1 MILTN
6 YINLKRHWEIS
17 TCWENSPIKEWVK
30 NNNNKNLV
38 PFNIYKKDIINFYN
52 HIIDICIENIKNE
65 IKKYEEQI
73 DKIKKSKDKKELQK
87 IANVSPY
94 YMDNTDFDTIK
105 HFLIHWYQTKIKHY
119 EQELNTSSYCRG
131 KSQIF

>member
-1 MILTN
+1 MLAN

-17 TCWENSPIKEWVK
+17 TCYENSPIKELVK
-30 NNNNKNLV
+30 NNNNKNLA
-38 PFNIYKKDIINFYN
+38 PFNICRKDIIDYYN
-52 HIIDICIENIKNE
+52 CIIDICIKNIKSE
-65 IKKYEEQI
+65 IKKYEEKI
-73 DKIKKSKDKKELQK
+73 NKIKKSKDKKELQE
-87 IANVSPY
+87 IVNVSSY

-119 EQELNTSSYCRG
+119 EQELNASSYCRG

>member
-30 NNNNKNLV
+30 NNNNKDLV

-87 IANVSPY
+87 IANVSSC

-119 EQELNTSSYCRG
+119 EQELNTSSYCRC

>member
-17 TCWENSPIKEWVK
+17 TCWENSPIKELVK
-30 NNNNKNLV
+30 NNNNKSLV
-38 PFNIYKKDIINFYN
+38 PFNIYRKDTINFYN

-73 DKIKKSKDKKELQK
+73 DKIKKSKDKKELQE
-87 IANVSPY
+87 IVNVSSY
-94 YMDNTDFDTIK
+94 YMDNTDFNTIK
-105 HFLIHWYQTKIKHY
+105 HFLIHLYQTKIKHY

-131 KSQIF
+131 KSEIF

>member
-1 MILTN
+1 MLAN

-17 TCWENSPIKEWVK
+17 TCYENSPIKELVK

-38 PFNIYKKDIINFYN
+38 SFNIYRKNIINFYN
-52 HIIDICIENIKNE
+52 RIIDICIENIKNE
-65 IKKYEEQI
+65 IKKYEEKI
-73 DKIKKSKDKKELQK
+73 NKIKKSKDKIELQE
-87 IANVSPY
+87 IINVSSY

-105 HFLIHWYQTKIKHY
+105 YFLIHLYQTKIKYY

-131 KSQIF
+131 KSQIL

>member
-1 MILTN
+1 MLVN

-17 TCWENSPIKEWVK
+17 TCWENSPLKELVK

-38 PFNIYKKDIINFYN
+38 SFNIYRKDIINFYN
-52 HIIDICIENIKNE
+52 CIIDICIKNIKSE

-73 DKIKKSKDKKELQK
+73 NKIKKSKDKKELQE
-87 IANVSPY
+87 IVNVSSY

-119 EQELNTSSYCRG
+119 EQELNTSSYCRS